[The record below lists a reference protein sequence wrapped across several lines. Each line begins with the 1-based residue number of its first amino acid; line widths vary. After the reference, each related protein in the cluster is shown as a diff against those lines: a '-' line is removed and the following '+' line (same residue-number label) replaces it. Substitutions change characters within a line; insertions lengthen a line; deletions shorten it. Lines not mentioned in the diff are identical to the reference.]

1 MLGYSAYCLFGRDL
15 KPLDASSDQ
24 LREVATRVL
33 RLRLL
38 VLEEME
44 EKMLDVLQT
53 RDWFT
58 AKQLLYLEEIER
70 VNAYQLQTI
79 QSG

>member
-1 MLGYSAYCLFGRDL
+1 MLH
-15 KPLDASSDQ
+15 Q
-24 LREVATRVL
+24 TNEREVATRVL

-58 AKQLLYLEEIER
+58 AKQLLYLEAIER
-70 VNAYQLQTI
+70 VNAYQLQP
-79 QSG
+79 SHKN

>member
-1 MLGYSAYCLFGRDL
+1 MKVEWLLGRGDPNRRNWHYRCECWGT
-15 KPLDASSDQ
+15 
-24 LREVATRVL
+24 V
-33 RLRLL
+33 L

-58 AKQLLYLEEIER
+58 AKQLLYLEAIER
-70 VNAYQLQTI
+70 VNAYQL
-79 QSG
+79 